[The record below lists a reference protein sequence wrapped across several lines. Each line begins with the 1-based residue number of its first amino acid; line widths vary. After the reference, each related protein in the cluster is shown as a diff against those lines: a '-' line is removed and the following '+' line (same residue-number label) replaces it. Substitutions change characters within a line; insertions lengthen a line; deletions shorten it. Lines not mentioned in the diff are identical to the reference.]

1 MYHMAIGL
9 EYTLLPRA
17 PKMKEK
23 FIAQASPSF
32 GLADLRH
39 FCYRLGHAG
48 GAFAARSGPGE
59 AWVGA
64 GWASDGPL
72 PNVRAR
78 LGDRRRGD
86 RRARPA
92 QRVGARRHAYSL
104 HGLAGCTAR
113 QPRRAGRRGET
124 DLSRRASGL

>member
-1 MYHMAIGL
+1 MYPMAIKL
-9 EYTLLPRA
+9 ESALLPRA

-32 GLADLRH
+32 ALAVLRH
-39 FCYRLGHAG
+39 SCYRLGHAD

-59 AWVGA
+59 ARVGA
-64 GWASDGPL
+64 GWDSDGPL
-72 PNVRAR
+72 PDVCAR
-78 LGDRRRGD
+78 LGTRRRGD
-86 RRARPA
+86 HRARLA
-92 QRVGARRHAYSL
+92 QRLGARRHAYGL